1 VETLKLWKTEL
12 NVLARSDGGDDDD
25 AAPADGDLSDGPAP
39 EDRTPAPKPPPTV
52 NVTMW
57 QTPAKGESLEP
68 PGHVLVVDC
77 SDEEEE
83 TTPPRTAVEAGPVVL
98 I

>member
-12 NVLARSDGGDDDD
+12 NVLARSDDDAD

-83 TTPPRTAVEAGPVVL
+83 TTPHTAKEAGPAVL